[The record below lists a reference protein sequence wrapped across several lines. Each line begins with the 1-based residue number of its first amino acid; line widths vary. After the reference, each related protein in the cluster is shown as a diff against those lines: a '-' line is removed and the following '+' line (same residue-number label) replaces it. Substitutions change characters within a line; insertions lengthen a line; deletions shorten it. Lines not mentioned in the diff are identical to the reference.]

1 MKSQS
6 ITSTL
11 LVLIGLV
18 LALTA
23 STQVA
28 ETASVHLIMFIE
40 RMMAFFKVL
49 VYPLLV
55 AALLKYLF
63 TPS

>member
-1 MKSQS
+1 MSQHLTS
-6 ITSTL
+6 IFIIML
-11 LVLIGLV
+11 GLV

-28 ETASVHLIMFIE
+28 ENASVHLVMFIE
-40 RMMAFFKVL
+40 RMMVFFKVL
-49 VYPLLV
+49 IYPLGV

-63 TPS
+63 G

>member
-1 MKSQS
+1 MSSQGLTS
-6 ITSTL
+6 IL
-11 LVLIGLV
+11 LLLIGLV

-28 ETASVHLIMFIE
+28 ENASVHLIMFIE

-49 VYPLLV
+49 VYPLAV

-63 TPS
+63 SNN